1 LGYCSAPIDG
11 HLRARSP
18 SAIPLVRST
27 GAILGTLGKANQTS
41 VFPMAPLTQK
51 FDNRDDRTLAQRI
64 EQVLPPGTQCQL
76 HCQTQTLHVTL
87 TADHHLN
94 RHQTQYAIAPFL
106 QHLPIREI
114 HLSVFIHQETTPIW
128 ERTVFLQNLS
138 NSPSPRIPAWLA
150 EKPNLQTYHRL
161 LAENFDLARLVGV
174 IPFLVYGLFFARQY
188 NVADFL
194 EGTNR
199 IGQFIHGANLIFHEA
214 GHILFMPFGEFM
226 AILGGSLNQI
236 LIPAIICGY
245 FFVKGQRYASAV
257 TLFWVGENFWDVSIY
272 AKDADS
278 MVLPLLGGND
288 EAHDWYNLL
297 TILDW
302 LPYTQIVGNL
312 IYAIGS
318 ILYLIAIPAAFY
330 FAQKRFAD

>member
-1 LGYCSAPIDG
+1 MFQRTRRFDSGDHCS
-11 HLRARSP
+11 
-18 SAIPLVRST
+18 
-27 GAILGTLGKANQTS
+27 
-41 VFPMAPLTQK
+41 
-51 FDNRDDRTLAQRI
+51 LAQRI
-64 EQVLPPGTQCQL
+64 EQVLPPDTHCHL
-76 HCQTQTLHVTL
+76 HCQAQTLHVTL
-87 TADHHLN
+87 TADHILH
-94 RHQTQYAIAPFL
+94 RHQTQFAIAPFL
-106 QHLPIREI
+106 QHMPIREI
-114 HLSVFIHQETTPIW
+114 HLTVFIHQETTPVW
-128 ERTVFLQNLS
+128 ERTVFLNNLPVATP
-138 NSPSPRIPAWLA
+138 NHTPNRIPSWLA
-150 EKPNLQTYHRL
+150 EKPNLQTYRRL
-161 LAENFDLARLVGV
+161 LAENFDLVRLVGV
-174 IPFLVYGLFFARQY
+174 IPFLLYGLFFARQY
-188 NVADFL
+188 NVVDFL

-226 AILGGSLNQI
+226 TILGGSLNQI

-245 FFVKGQRYASAV
+245 FFVKNQRYASAI

-288 EAHDWYNLL
+288 EAHDWHNLL

-312 IYAIGS
+312 IYTIGT

-330 FAQKRFAD
+330 FAQKRFAGSP